1 MIITRT
7 PFRISFVGGGSDME
21 SFYTRHTGAVI
32 STSINKYMYISS
44 HKFFEEDKI
53 RVKYSKTETVS
64 QSEELQHPI
73 LRTVLKKY
81 NVRGGLEFSSIADVP
96 SGTGLGS
103 SSAFTVGVLHNLH
116 LINKKP
122 SNKEQLA
129 AEACHVEIDLL
140 NEPIGKQDQYA
151 TAIGGLNLI
160 EFEMSGSVK
169 VTPVDTSTEIL
180 SALQHNLLMFYTGDQ
195 RSASNILAEQK
206 KNIAHEDKFTILK
219 KMVSLVYD
227 TKKSV
232 EDGNLADFGK
242 VLHENW
248 ILKKQLAS
256 GISNPTIDLAYE
268 TAMNNGALGG
278 KLLGAG
284 GGGFLLFY
292 CPVHL
297 QQKLITSLKPLRQFD
312 FKFDQ
317 EGSKLIHY
325 SDE

>member
-1 MIITRT
+1 
-7 PFRISFVGGGSDME
+7 
-21 SFYTRHTGAVI
+21 
-32 STSINKYMYISS
+32 MYISS

-53 RVKYSKTETVS
+53 RVKYSKTETVA

-73 LRTVLKKY
+73 LRTVLKKF
-81 NVRGGLEFSSIADVP
+81 NVRGGLEVSSIADVP

-116 LINKKP
+116 LIRKNP
-122 SNKEQLA
+122 VHREQLA

-151 TAIGGLNLI
+151 TAMGGLNLI
-160 EFEMSGSVK
+160 EFETNGEVR
-169 VTPVDTSTEIL
+169 VTPIDPGNETLSTLEN
-180 SALQHNLLMFYTGDQ
+180 NLLMFYTGDQ

-206 KNIAHEDKFTILK
+206 KNTAQDDTFKALQS
-219 KMVSLVYD
+219 MVSLVYD
-227 TKKSV
+227 TVNAVNNS
-232 EDGNLADFGK
+232 NLNDFGK

-248 ILKKQLAS
+248 MLKKQLAS
-256 GISNPTIDLAYE
+256 GITNPLIDEAYE
-268 TAMNNGALGG
+268 TAMKNGALGG

-292 CPVHL
+292 CPLNL
-297 QQKLITSLKPLRQFD
+297 QQKLIAALKPLRQFD

-317 EGSKLIHY
+317 DGSKLIHF